1 MIVVDSNVIAYCW
14 LNGPLTAIARQVF
27 ARDPDWH
34 VPILWRSELGN
45 TLAGYCRSGAIAWDQ
60 ALRVLA
66 ATQRA
71 LGGREHL
78 PSGVDVLRICEAS
91 ALSAYDA
98 EFVALAR
105 GIGVPLVTEDRAI
118 LKAFP
123 DIAVTMEG
131 FASRA

>member
-1 MIVVDSNVIAYCW
+1 MIVVDSNVVAYCW
-14 LNGPLTAIARQVF
+14 LNGPLTAIARRVF
-27 ARDPDWH
+27 ARDPEWH
-34 VPILWRSELGN
+34 VPILWRSELNN
-45 TLAGYCRSGAIAWDQ
+45 TLAGYCLSGAIAWEQ

-71 LGGREHL
+71 LEGREHL
-78 PSGVDVLRICEAS
+78 PSTADVLRVCEMS

-105 GIGVPLVTEDRAI
+105 QVGVPLVTEDRAI

-131 FASRA
+131 FASQV